1 MDSLS
6 IAIGHG
12 GGVNKYPAKSHA
24 QRVGRATG
32 LTHGSIVLAGEKQEM
47 YSNSDQ
53 PRHWR
58 QDRYFYYVTGCNEPN
73 CYVTYDLEK
82 DHLTLWL
89 PPVGSLRE
97 VFYMGRG
104 STVEEAMEKYDIDEA
119 KYLPESKE
127 GYVGFEDALKRFRD
141 QAAAGSC
148 FYYQSKLD
156 VPQPWND
163 TVCKPAHLHTA
174 LDNCRAVKDQDEIA
188 LIKKAN
194 DVSSQAH
201 LKILQSLRNI
211 TTEAQAEGLFMFY
224 CIAAGA
230 KEQAYGPIMGSGPNA
245 ATLHYQANNEAF
257 GNRQVL
263 LVDASCEW
271 ELYAADI
278 TRTIPLNPKKPGYWP
293 SSEAEALYKA
303 VEKIQEEAINM
314 LKPGVKFNDV
324 HWHAAHMAID
334 ALLELGILKGD
345 HMDIFHSGIY
355 AAFAPHGLGH
365 MIGLEVHDVKSV
377 RPSEDPQDVAG
388 AYAAYVARTNSKY
401 AAKPGF
407 SEAKHFHMDLQILR
421 APNTLESPPLE
432 AGNVVTIEPGLY
444 FNELILRAVLSDPEQ
459 RKHIDAEVLKRYMAV
474 GGVRIE
480 DDILITKSG
489 YENLTK
495 ALKGEEMLKAI
506 RGAA

>member
-1 MDSLS
+1 MESLS
-6 IAIGHG
+6 IAVEHR
-12 GGVNKYPAKSHA
+12 GGVDKYPAKSHA
-24 QRVGRATG
+24 QRVGNATG
-32 LTHGSIVLAGEKQEM
+32 LPGGIIALAGEKQDL
-47 YSNSDQ
+47 YSHSDQ
-53 PRHWR
+53 TRHFR
-58 QDRYFYYVTGCNEPN
+58 QDRYFYYLTGCNEPD
-73 CYVTYDLEK
+73 CFVTYDIKK

-89 PPVGSLRE
+89 PPVGNLRE

-104 STVEEAMEKYDIDEA
+104 STVEEAMDKYDIDEA
-119 KYLPESKE
+119 KYLPKSKT
-127 GYVGFEDALKRFRD
+127 GHLSSDSTMLHLRKQNPPDTGFYQLNPCDLAPQLNGTSCRLVGL
-141 QAAAGSC
+141 Q
-148 FYYQSKLD
+148 
-156 VPQPWND
+156 
-163 TVCKPAHLHTA
+163 TA

-188 LIKKAN
+188 LIRKAN
-194 DVSSQAH
+194 DISSQAH
-201 LKILQSLRNI
+201 LKILQNMRNL
-211 TTEAQAEGLFMFY
+211 TTEAQAEGLFTFY

-230 KEQAYGPIMGSGPNA
+230 KEQAYDPIMGSGPNA
-245 ATLHYQANNEAF
+245 ATLHYQANNESF

-263 LVDASCEW
+263 LIDASCEW

-278 TRTIPLNPKKPGYWP
+278 TRTIPLNPKNPGSWP
-293 SSEAEALYKA
+293 SREAEAVYKA
-303 VEKIQEEAINM
+303 VERMQEEAIKM

-334 ALLELGILKGD
+334 ALLDLGILKGD
-345 HMDIFHSGIY
+345 HMDIFHSDVY
-355 AAFAPHGLGH
+355 ATFAPHGLGH

-377 RPSEDPQDVAG
+377 RPSEDPQNVAK
-388 AYAAYVARTNSKY
+388 AYSAYVERTGSKH

-407 SEAKHFHMDLQILR
+407 SEAKHFHMDLQMLR

-444 FNELILRAVLSDPEQ
+444 FNELILRAVLSDTEK
-459 RKHIDAEVLKRYMAV
+459 RKFFDVEVLKRYMPV

-506 RGAA
+506 RNGN